1 MTFWDELLL
10 DPIATLQDDEV
21 AEIAKDD
28 DEETF
33 TDDDVIE
40 IVEDEGRFPL
50 EAGTTVKD
58 DAGVIAELENAD
70 STLNILSVFSSP
82 QATRSIKEQTG
93 NILNK
98 FILQISFFYKMYGR
112 TCLKISLR
120 SAPMTL
126 NSMSRASASGYSLYN
141 AAKRFWICMTI
152 W

>member
-1 MTFWDELLL
+1 MTVCDELLTSLREFEELEAIHEELDPSTGLLRPDSALAGTLELLL
-10 DPIATLQDDEV
+10 DPIAALQDDEV

-50 EAGTTVKD
+50 EAGTTMKD

-82 QATRSIKEQTG
+82 QATKNIKEQSG

-98 FILQISFFYKMYGR
+98 FILQISFFFTRCTDG
-112 TCLKISLR
+112 LV
-120 SAPMTL
+120 
-126 NSMSRASASGYSLYN
+126 
-141 AAKRFWICMTI
+141 
-152 W
+152 